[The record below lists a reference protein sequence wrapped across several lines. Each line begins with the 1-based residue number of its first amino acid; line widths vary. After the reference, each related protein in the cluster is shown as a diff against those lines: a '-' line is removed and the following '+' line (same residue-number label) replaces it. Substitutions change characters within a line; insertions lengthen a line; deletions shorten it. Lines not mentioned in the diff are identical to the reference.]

1 MILPKN
7 QMSEEDIKLNFIT
20 PAIIAKGW
28 QDKITMEQA
37 VRFTDGKINLK
48 GNLVSRAT
56 PKKADYILYI
66 NANNPIAIVEA
77 KDNNHTVSFGM
88 QQAKTYAQ
96 MMQIPFAY
104 SSNGDAFEEYDFLT
118 GKECQIAME
127 DFPTP
132 DELFERY
139 RTESNGGEGLSD
151 TEVAII
157 KMLLTRRLTLLP
169 KGRSAFCLSWRQG
182 RARPLRLFR

>member
-132 DELFERY
+132 DELFER
-139 RTESNGGEGLSD
+139 
-151 TEVAII
+151 
-157 KMLLTRRLTLLP
+157 
-169 KGRSAFCLSWRQG
+169 
-182 RARPLRLFR
+182 